1 MRYIKLL
8 LFLIIPFVLTACF
21 IPERRIYFSWNR
33 PIIKKDPCNYDFNT
47 SSNINLIETERGYL
61 MEFAG
66 HEIYYRLGETKPY
79 NIKDYVFVMDE
90 VLSFMGN
97 NRNCIL
103 LIEGHADIIGSN
115 NTTINYNLSER
126 RASVIRDVILSSGFS
141 YKRVHIFPYSDIMPK
156 YTTNIHLNRRVDFVA
171 IKCENELEK
180 YMKFYSNYGV
190 NNTSNDFKEK

>member
-1 MRYIKLL
+1 MRYIKLI
-8 LFLIIPFVLTACF
+8 LFLIIPFVLTSCF

-61 MEFAG
+61 MEFTG

-90 VLSFMGN
+90 VLSFM
-97 NRNCIL
+97 
-103 LIEGHADIIGSN
+103 SN